1 MAIGKLTKKTQVN
14 TVLGL
19 DASTN
24 SVAFCLYDKSGPVK
38 WGEIEFKGSTVF
50 ERLADGQ
57 AKVGT
62 ALKSLNPD
70 LIIFESA
77 VFVQNK
83 KTVVLLAYAFGAIV
97 AALIKPGTQ
106 IEEIPPITWQ
116 YAIGNKPLSKEEKD
130 KIRKATPDKSKS
142 WYDNKF
148 RNARKQVTIDWVK
161 AKYNIDV
168 PNDNVSDAI
177 AIASVGFDKFG
188 S

>member
-1 MAIGKLTKKTQVN
+1 MKSLSPQIK
-14 TVLGL
+14 TVLGI

-24 SVAFCLYDKSGPVK
+24 SVAFCLFDENGPQK
-38 WGEIEFKGSTVF
+38 WGEIEFKGANVF

-57 AKVGT
+57 SKVGI

-77 VFVQNK
+77 VFIQNK

-97 AALIKPGTQ
+97 GAVMKPGV
-106 IEEIPPITWQ
+106 IVEEIPPITWQ
-116 YAIGNKPLSKEEKD
+116 NAIGNKPLTKQEKEEFKNNNPD
-130 KIRKATPDKSKS
+130 RKKS
-142 WYDNKF
+142 WYDNEF
-148 RNARKQVTIDWVK
+148 RKIRKQRTIDWVK
-161 AKYNIDV
+161 REFNIDV

-177 AIASVGFDKFG
+177 AVAKVGFDKYA